1 MVKELKVE
9 DWKVESW
16 KFSPSPPLPL
26 QPFID
31 KGLESQRLTNHQKT
45 LNC

>member
-1 MVKELKVE
+1 VVKELKVE
-9 DWKVESW
+9 DWKVESYR
-16 KFSPSPPLPL
+16 PLPL

-45 LNC
+45 LNG